1 VHAFQAAP
9 HADGPGQPDRD
20 GQDHA
25 RSAMVTSSS
34 TVSSLGCG
42 LIEIIAE
49 LPVTKVGQLNLLRTE
64 VTA

>member
-1 VHAFQAAP
+1 
-9 HADGPGQPDRD
+9 
-20 GQDHA
+20 
-25 RSAMVTSSS
+25 MVTSSS

-49 LPVTKVGQLNLLRTE
+49 LPVTKVGKLNLLRTE